1 MTAFLYK
8 VLCGFF
14 LGVSVFAPGFSG
26 SLIAIIMGIYQ
37 DIVRIASNPFKKLK
51 ENILFCLPLGIGVVI
66 SAVLFVLAFQYLFD
80 TYEKA
85 TYLLFVGLIAGNLP
99 MIIKEIKK
107 SGYQRKHIIG
117 GIGAMAAALAL
128 SLAANMTVRSLESV
142 NTALWVLGG
151 LAAGV
156 TALIPGMSVS
166 MVLILIGIYSPAL
179 SAARTLLDMNFE
191 PLVPFG
197 LFCGCAVI
205 GLVAASKGI
214 KAIFEKLPG
223 LANTMVLG
231 FMSGSL
237 IGIMYNSYQIEDPG
251 FNWLIGGAA
260 LAIGLGI
267 SMMFVWLGRKM
278 EHD

>member
-8 VLCGFF
+8 ILCGFF

-26 SLIAIIMGIYQ
+26 SLVAIIMGIYQ

-51 ENILFCLPLGIGVVI
+51 ENIIFCLPLGIGAAI
-66 SAVLFVLAFQYLFD
+66 SAILFVLAFQYLFE

-99 MIIKEIKK
+99 IIIKEIKK
-107 SGYQRKHIIG
+107 SGYQRKHLVG
-117 GIGAMAAALAL
+117 GIGAMATALAL
-128 SLAANMTVRSLESV
+128 SLAADMYGQSPEPASIVIW
-142 NTALWVLGG
+142 ALGG

-156 TALIPGMSVS
+156 TALMPGMSVS
-166 MVLILIGIYSPAL
+166 MVLILMGIYSPLL

-191 PLVPFG
+191 YLIPFG

-237 IGIMYNSYQIEDPG
+237 LGIIYNSHHIDDAG
-251 FNWLIGGAA
+251 FTWLIGGVA

-267 SMMFVWLGRKM
+267 SMMFVWLGGKM
-278 EHD
+278 GHD